1 MAVFVEM
8 ELEINKNQIKNIKKY
23 IHLHGG
29 TRINIEQINDSECS
43 WLSWDQEDEIYYD
56 SESDQQIDYISE
68 LCKNFIENNYATE
81 ESIIKMIEEN
91 SIYLSEVQYD
101 SMQINLEKADF
112 QKLEKNLSNSKEREM

>member
-8 ELEINKNQIKNIKKY
+8 KLEINKDEIKNIKKY

-29 TRINIEQINDSECS
+29 TRINIEQINDSEHS

-56 SESDQQIDYISE
+56 SENNQQIDYISK
-68 LCKNFIENNYATE
+68 LCKAFVENNYATE

-112 QKLEKNLSNSKEREM
+112 KKCEKQLNNSKERGI